1 MGIDIGFQNNAR
13 YWKLVHKK
21 VTKRWYQRY
30 LNGLAVM
37 FFLPRFFLAWYFKC
51 PELTQPLSHDSSKN
65 QTAYQKDIVE
75 QNLAQVFIWTGIH
88 CFVSSVNWFR
98 LCKTKYVTDVSG
110 TDKIFALLQHF
121 LSFEDA
127 YEKAQLKKPKDE
139 KARMFF
145 MANIIFALFDY
156 SILKNS
162 YHYQQ
167 IKWIFSYKLRPEPP
181 SAHQQKFNSARSTTK
196 SVTDCDTKNSSS
208 KKRRKIILACLVFWF
223 WYCCVAP
230 KASYLLHLMCTKV
243 NICMKSMLV
252 PTAQSWH
259 KNLIEDFFTICANFN
274 YHLKNTPNHNK
285 FHSWSFESTRLSSPS
300 LTSFVS
306 TASSSTSTS
315 SLWNS
320 HIYSFSIFCNL

>member
-110 TDKIFALLQHF
+110 TDEIFA
-121 LSFEDA
+121 
-127 YEKAQLKKPKDE
+127 
-139 KARMFF
+139 
-145 MANIIFALFDY
+145 
-156 SILKNS
+156 
-162 YHYQQ
+162 
-167 IKWIFSYKLRPEPP
+167 
-181 SAHQQKFNSARSTTK
+181 
-196 SVTDCDTKNSSS
+196 
-208 KKRRKIILACLVFWF
+208 
-223 WYCCVAP
+223 
-230 KASYLLHLMCTKV
+230 
-243 NICMKSMLV
+243 
-252 PTAQSWH
+252 
-259 KNLIEDFFTICANFN
+259 
-274 YHLKNTPNHNK
+274 
-285 FHSWSFESTRLSSPS
+285 
-300 LTSFVS
+300 
-306 TASSSTSTS
+306 
-315 SLWNS
+315 
-320 HIYSFSIFCNL
+320 HIYDQQCEIMQKNQWKSSNFQIQCFYKGTAGALCWKR

>member
-110 TDKIFALLQHF
+110 TDEIFAQN
-121 LSFEDA
+121 
-127 YEKAQLKKPKDE
+127 KDNAM
-139 KARMFF
+139 K
-145 MANIIFALFDY
+145 ILCKY
-156 SILKNS
+156 SWHL
-162 YHYQQ
+162 
-167 IKWIFSYKLRPEPP
+167 
-181 SAHQQKFNSARSTTK
+181 
-196 SVTDCDTKNSSS
+196 C
-208 KKRRKIILACLVFWF
+208 LACHFPTCSRHINEGVFD
-223 WYCCVAP
+223 
-230 KASYLLHLMCTKV
+230 
-243 NICMKSMLV
+243 I
-252 PTAQSWH
+252 
-259 KNLIEDFFTICANFN
+259 
-274 YHLKNTPNHNK
+274 
-285 FHSWSFESTRLSSPS
+285 
-300 LTSFVS
+300 
-306 TASSSTSTS
+306 
-315 SLWNS
+315 
-320 HIYSFSIFCNL
+320 SI

>member
-110 TDKIFALLQHF
+110 TDEIFALMCFRTRFYGAKLLQLLLRYQLGTIGTLTESIRGVPKPCDYHGLQMSSGHYF
-121 LSFEDA
+121 HWSRSFGE
-127 YEKAQLKKPKDE
+127 
-139 KARMFF
+139 
-145 MANIIFALFDY
+145 
-156 SILKNS
+156 
-162 YHYQQ
+162 
-167 IKWIFSYKLRPEPP
+167 
-181 SAHQQKFNSARSTTK
+181 
-196 SVTDCDTKNSSS
+196 
-208 KKRRKIILACLVFWF
+208 
-223 WYCCVAP
+223 
-230 KASYLLHLMCTKV
+230 SYLAPQLRA
-243 NICMKSMLV
+243 KS
-252 PTAQSWH
+252 W
-259 KNLIEDFFTICANFN
+259 
-274 YHLKNTPNHNK
+274 
-285 FHSWSFESTRLSSPS
+285 
-300 LTSFVS
+300 
-306 TASSSTSTS
+306 
-315 SLWNS
+315 
-320 HIYSFSIFCNL
+320 

>member
-110 TDKIFALLQHF
+110 TDKIFAHYRYATHCTVRLLQCDVWWYCISLH
-121 LSFEDA
+121 
-127 YEKAQLKKPKDE
+127 
-139 KARMFF
+139 
-145 MANIIFALFDY
+145 NIPLLNVVGFCI
-156 SILKNS
+156 
-162 YHYQQ
+162 
-167 IKWIFSYKLRPEPP
+167 
-181 SAHQQKFNSARSTTK
+181 SARVVS
-196 SVTDCDTKNSSS
+196 
-208 KKRRKIILACLVFWF
+208 I
-223 WYCCVAP
+223 
-230 KASYLLHLMCTKV
+230 
-243 NICMKSMLV
+243 
-252 PTAQSWH
+252 
-259 KNLIEDFFTICANFN
+259 ANF
-274 YHLKNTPNHNK
+274 
-285 FHSWSFESTRLSSPS
+285 
-300 LTSFVS
+300 
-306 TASSSTSTS
+306 
-315 SLWNS
+315 
-320 HIYSFSIFCNL
+320 

>member
-1 MGIDIGFQNNAR
+1 
-13 YWKLVHKK
+13 
-21 VTKRWYQRY
+21 
-30 LNGLAVM
+30 
-37 FFLPRFFLAWYFKC
+37 
-51 PELTQPLSHDSSKN
+51 
-65 QTAYQKDIVE
+65 
-75 QNLAQVFIWTGIH
+75 
-88 CFVSSVNWFR
+88 
-98 LCKTKYVTDVSG
+98 
-110 TDKIFALLQHF
+110 
-121 LSFEDA
+121 
-127 YEKAQLKKPKDE
+127 
-139 KARMFF
+139 

-181 SAHQQKFNSARSTTK
+181 SAHQHKFNSARSTTK
-196 SVTDCDTKNSSS
+196 SVTNCDTKNSSQ

-230 KASYLLHLMCTKV
+230 KASYLLHLLCTKV

-259 KNLIEDFFTICANFN
+259 KNFIEDFFTFCANFN
-274 YHLKNTPNHNK
+274 NHLKNTPNHNK

>member
-1 MGIDIGFQNNAR
+1 
-13 YWKLVHKK
+13 
-21 VTKRWYQRY
+21 
-30 LNGLAVM
+30 
-37 FFLPRFFLAWYFKC
+37 
-51 PELTQPLSHDSSKN
+51 
-65 QTAYQKDIVE
+65 
-75 QNLAQVFIWTGIH
+75 
-88 CFVSSVNWFR
+88 
-98 LCKTKYVTDVSG
+98 
-110 TDKIFALLQHF
+110 
-121 LSFEDA
+121 
-127 YEKAQLKKPKDE
+127 
-139 KARMFF
+139 

-181 SAHQQKFNSARSTTK
+181 SAHQHKFNSARSTTK
-196 SVTDCDTKNSSS
+196 SVTNCDTKNSSQ
-208 KKRRKIILACLVFWF
+208 KKRRKMILACLVFWF

-230 KASYLLHLMCTKV
+230 KASYLLHLSCTKV

-259 KNLIEDFFTICANFN
+259 KNFIEEFLTFCANFN
-274 YHLKNTPNHNK
+274 NHLKNTPNHNK

-315 SLWNS
+315 SLRNS